1 MNGKLRRLKI
11 NELKARILLYE
22 LENSALIRELR
33 SSNTSTGRRGE
44 IYRRRPRLEFEHTE
58 AVNDLAWFTAEERL
72 QRPDP
77 FDQVPTG
84 NSANALSFS

>member
-33 SSNTSTGRRGE
+33 SSNTSTGRRAE
-44 IYRRRPRLEFEHTE
+44 IYRRLPRLKFEHTE
-58 AVNDLAWFTAEERL
+58 GVNDLAWLTAEDRL
-72 QRPDP
+72 QRPDV
-77 FDQVPTG
+77 QLQ
-84 NSANALSFS
+84 AAQI

>member
-33 SSNTSTGRRGE
+33 SSNTSTGHRAE
-44 IYRRRPRLEFEHTE
+44 IYRRRPQLEFEHTE
-58 AVNDLAWFTAEERL
+58 AVNDLAWLSAEERL

-77 FDQVPTG
+77 LDQVPTG
-84 NSANALSFS
+84 NSVNALSFS